1 MNIRDSL
8 QDGSK
13 KEKLQI
19 ILVYPYNKENLKFSI
34 SSYLRKK
41 ELNYIIRMLRR

>member
-1 MNIRDSL
+1 MNIRNSL

-13 KEKLQI
+13 KEKPQI
-19 ILVYPYNKENLKFSI
+19 SLPYPYNKENLKFNI

-41 ELNYIIRMLRR
+41 ELNYIIRMPKR